1 MSTLSDSDKVRMSE
15 PCIICADSS
24 LCAPRVSV
32 KIGRPSGPAFPGPPA
47 PLALAGTARGVNVLG
62 SGEKTLRAR
71 SYCFD
76 THFEKGLGLALLDSP
91 GSAACIIA
99 QSYTGEGD
107 SIGDTGL
114 LKVAV

>member
-1 MSTLSDSDKVRMSE
+1 M
-15 PCIICADSS
+15 
-24 LCAPRVSV
+24 
-32 KIGRPSGPAFPGPPA
+32 
-47 PLALAGTARGVNVLG
+47 ARGVNVLG

-99 QSYTGEGD
+99 LSSTGE
-107 SIGDTGL
+107 DTGP
-114 LKVAV
+114 LKLSESCSITQANGQEGVR